1 MKTISGVGGTAL
13 AEHSHEE
20 VWNLVPGLNAEL
32 KQLARDLLPAI
43 KRSKRLVIR
52 LGAASLQDEL
62 PEVIVAFSYELAATC
77 NDSVRQ
83 ITDRYADALNDGLIG
98 PIVRDIK
105 YLGDIAT
112 VIATFG
118 MDEESARSMR
128 LAYRSFRNSCA
139 LLWLYEFAPEG
150 RPQFKAGGS

>member
-1 MKTISGVGGTAL
+1 MKNSIAAQSMV

-83 ITDRYADALNDGLIG
+83 ITDRYEGALNDGLIG
-98 PIVRDIK
+98 QIVRDLK
-105 YLGDIAT
+105 SLGAQANSI
-112 VIATFG
+112 VTFG
-118 MDEESARSMR
+118 MDGESARSMR
-128 LAYRSFRNSCA
+128 LAYRTFRNSCSV
-139 LLWLYEFAPEG
+139 LWLFEFAPEG
-150 RPQFKAGGS
+150 RPRFIRGRS